1 MDKSQP
7 MGGGQA
13 VIEGVMM
20 RGALHAVTAV
30 RKGKKILFRHDA
42 LKKKPTWCRWFF
54 IRGVVNLWEM
64 LVLGI
69 KTLQWSATQAGY
81 EGEQMSDG
89 MLAVTLISSL
99 LLSLGLFLLLPYLLT
114 YWMGIRESSAPAL
127 FNVVDGIVKIA
138 IFVAYVWLIS
148 LIKDIRRVFQYHGAE
163 HKAVHCFEQKK
174 PLEVAYARKFS
185 TLHPRCGTSFIF
197 LVMIIAIFLFSF
209 IPAIAQVL
217 FPGILNVHWLL
228 QRLIYFLLRILM
240 LPVVAGFSY
249 ELLRLSA
256 RKQQSLFFRVVSR
269 PGLWL
274 QRITTKEP
282 SARQLEV
289 ALAALKKVLSFEKK
303 TVH

>member
-1 MDKSQP
+1 MDKAQP
-7 MGGGQA
+7 LVGGQA

-30 RKGKKILFRHDA
+30 RKGKRIVFRHDT
-42 LKKKPTWCRWFF
+42 LKKKPRWCKWFF
-54 IRGVVNLWEM
+54 VRGVANLWEM

-69 KTLQWSATQAGY
+69 RTLQWSAIQAGD
-81 EGEQMSDG
+81 EDEPMSDG
-89 MLAVTLISSL
+89 MLAVMLAVSL
-99 LLSLGLFLLLPYLLT
+99 VLSLGLFLLLPYLLT
-114 YWMGIRESSAPAL
+114 YWMGIQESAAPAL
-127 FNVVDGIVKIA
+127 FNLVDGIVKIV

-148 LIKDIRRVFQYHGAE
+148 QIKDIRRVFQYHGAE

-197 LVMIIAIFLFSF
+197 LVMIIAIFLFAL
-209 IPAIAQVL
+209 IPGVARVF
-217 FPGILNVHWLL
+217 FPGILQVNWLL
-228 QRLIYFLLRILM
+228 QRGIYFVLRIFM

-256 RKQQSLFFRVVSR
+256 RKQQSLFFKVVSQ
-269 PGLWL
+269 PGLWI

-282 SARQLEV
+282 SPKQLEV
-289 ALAALKKVLSFEKK
+289 ALVALKKVLLLEKK
-303 TVH
+303 VSG